1 MRDGVARVILLVARV
16 VALIIVVGILLVVL
30 EANPENDIV
39 SLVTDV
45 AEFLVGPFEA
55 LFEFMDRKLEVG
67 VNYGI
72 AAIVYLVVGG
82 LLARLIGR

>member
-39 SLVTDV
+39 SLVADV

-55 LFEFMDRKLEVG
+55 LFELMDRKLEVG